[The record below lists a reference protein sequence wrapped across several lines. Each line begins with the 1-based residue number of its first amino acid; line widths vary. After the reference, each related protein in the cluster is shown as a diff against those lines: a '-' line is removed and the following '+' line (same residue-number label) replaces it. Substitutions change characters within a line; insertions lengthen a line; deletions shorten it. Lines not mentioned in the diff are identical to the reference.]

1 MRKLLKPLALLL
13 VVLGLFAF
21 QDSYMIISYAE
32 ETNNIVSGKCGENV
46 YWELD
51 RNTGVLRI
59 YGTGE
64 MNDYRYKYDL
74 LGKETVIET
83 EAPWLEQGY
92 TEEITKVVIEKGVT
106 YIGSS
111 SFSSKRYVKANV
123 CVNLKT
129 VEIADTVTEI
139 GSNAFRACS
148 ALTSI
153 VIPNQVKLVGS
164 YAFTSCSLNHIGW
177 GSSVEKIGYG
187 AFEKN
192 KFVEMKIPQQIK
204 YIGRE
209 AFSCNDYLQEISVPN
224 GCEVDWA
231 AFGWCNVLEK
241 ADIGKNSK
249 LHGKIFEKS
258 PALTDIVI
266 GEGSH
271 EIHTSSNADDWG
283 VFIDCGGLET
293 ITLPDSWDFF
303 DGTDGPTGYTEQ
315 FRGCNNLKEVK
326 FYNTNTKYTSVN
338 GIVFSKDE
346 KELVYYPSGIL
357 DAEYEVPENVS
368 KIGNYAFGNQ
378 KNIQNVIIPKEV
390 IIETAAFQGCSKL
403 NNVIIPEG
411 MVELKNRVFANCSSL
426 KTIVI
431 PKSITKIDSGYVIS
445 SATFDSVK
453 LETVYAEKD
462 SFAANWAGNSFKEII
477 YCLFEGNGGD
487 VDTEKKPVIY
497 GDKYRK
503 LPVPIRDGY
512 DFAGWYTEKEGG
524 NLISSNTIVNSDISH
539 KVYAHWRKKHN
550 DSGNNNMGKEPKA
563 ENKSDSI
570 QIVDE
575 NATTIPSQTL
585 RLSETILQSMKNTK
599 GKKIILKWK
608 KVAGAKGYQLQYA
621 ASKKFKAKKTKS
633 TTKTKYTVKKLK
645 KKKTYYMR
653 VRAYTLSNGKK
664 VYGKWSAIKKVKVR
678 K

>member
-1 MRKLLKPLALLL
+1 M
-13 VVLGLFAF
+13 
-21 QDSYMIISYAE
+21 
-32 ETNNIVSGKCGENV
+32 
-46 YWELD
+46 
-51 RNTGVLRI
+51 
-59 YGTGE
+59 
-64 MNDYRYKYDL
+64 
-74 LGKETVIET
+74 
-83 EAPWLEQGY
+83 
-92 TEEITKVVIEKGVT
+92 
-106 YIGSS
+106 
-111 SFSSKRYVKANV
+111 
-123 CVNLKT
+123 
-129 VEIADTVTEI
+129 
-139 GSNAFRACS
+139 
-148 ALTSI
+148 
-153 VIPNQVKLVGS
+153 
-164 YAFTSCSLNHIGW
+164 
-177 GSSVEKIGYG
+177 
-187 AFEKN
+187 
-192 KFVEMKIPQQIK
+192 
-204 YIGRE
+204 
-209 AFSCNDYLQEISVPN
+209 
-224 GCEVDWA
+224 
-231 AFGWCNVLEK
+231 
-241 ADIGKNSK
+241 
-249 LHGKIFEKS
+249 
-258 PALTDIVI
+258 TDIVI

-293 ITLPDSWDFF
+293 ITLPDSWGFF

-326 FYNTNTKYTSVN
+326 FYNTNTKYKSVN

-390 IIETAAFQGCSKL
+390 TIETAAFQGCSKL

-524 NLISSNTIVNSDISH
+524 NLISSNTIVNSDTSH

-550 DSGNNNMGKEPKA
+550 DSGNNNIGKEPKA
-563 ENKSDSI
+563 ENKSDSL

-575 NATTIPSQTL
+575 NATTLPSQTL

-621 ASKKFKAKKTKS
+621 TSKKFKAKKTKS

-645 KKKTYYMR
+645 KKKTYYVR

-664 VYGKWSAIKKVKVR
+664 VYGKWSSVKKVKI
-678 K
+678 KK